1 MSGSEVV
8 EVDQSSKSS
17 SLLTE
22 IIREIQ
28 QFLKARTDLFQGE
41 IKAKLPHLRNAAGLA
56 MAGGVLLTTGYLL
69 LSAALAVLIAAAF
82 PDNGYRYFFG
92 FLIVGIITVGF
103 GAIGAFLAKSEFDVA
118 LTLLKRNRD

>member
-1 MSGSEVV
+1 MSGSEVI

-17 SLLTE
+17 SVVTE
-22 IIREIQ
+22 LVGEVR
-28 QFLKARTDLFQGE
+28 QFVKARSDLFQGE
-41 IKAKLPHLRNAAGLA
+41 IKEKLPHLRNAAGLA